1 MCCHWPPLSSLK
13 GSKWFFKCNAKHIMA
28 RYRMNLCDVHPHAN
42 TRLLLPFRSN
52 CLYRKR
58 DVHKEHIA
66 CYYMMYLKTTS
77 GCSSHVLFNLSNL
90 LYLEY
95 QRNFIRFNWHYV
107 FNPISI
113 WSTFDIPSVFIEEQ
127 KAGVKKLISTSDALC
142 SVKVS

>member
-58 DVHKEHIA
+58 DVHTEHIA

-77 GCSSHVLFNLSNL
+77 GCSSHVWFNLENF
-90 LYLEY
+90 LYLNCGIY
-95 QRNFIRFNWHYV
+95 DRIFLVRWFNSNNLIYFFHFIMKRKIGLILNFIAMFLEGYS
-107 FNPISI
+107 F
-113 WSTFDIPSVFIEEQ
+113 
-127 KAGVKKLISTSDALC
+127 A
-142 SVKVS
+142 